1 MSNEI
6 ARVSHLLARDIRMLT
21 SKTLED
27 TTTTT
32 TSADFSTITP
42 SEHDSL
48 EPIAIQVESPP
59 SPERRRTWNQGRTAL
74 DSLMLSNVC
83 ALSTRLSA
91 VADTVVGKIAIMHG
105 GTPSVDLSKSQVP
118 LLQQTASQE
127 MAVIVNNLRRVEMQL
142 LRADEIIDP
151 DQKLKNLI
159 HDWELIQRSYTL
171 IFVEFCQ
178 GFIE

>member
-1 MSNEI
+1 MSSEI
-6 ARVSHLLARDIRMLT
+6 ARVSHLLARDMRLLT
-21 SKTLED
+21 SRTLED
-27 TTTTT
+27 TTT
-32 TSADFSTITP
+32 SSGDFANMSSSVSP

-48 EPIAIQVESPP
+48 EPTIQVDSPP
-59 SPERRRTWNQGRTAL
+59 APARRRTWNHGRSAL

-91 VADTVVGKIAIMHG
+91 VADTVVGKIAVMRG
-105 GTPSVDLSKSQVP
+105 GAPNVDISKSQVP

-151 DQKLKNLI
+151 DRKLQDLI
-159 HDWELIQRSYTL
+159 HD
-171 IFVEFCQ
+171 
-178 GFIE
+178 